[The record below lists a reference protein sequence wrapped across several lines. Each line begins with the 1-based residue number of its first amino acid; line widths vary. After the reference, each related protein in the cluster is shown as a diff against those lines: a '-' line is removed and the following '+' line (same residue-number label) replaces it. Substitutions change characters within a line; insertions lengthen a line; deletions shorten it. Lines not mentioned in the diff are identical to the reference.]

1 MKDYDDVEF
10 PPEVEIMIREDQSEV
25 RFNERQ
31 LPLVYNLFKNKGYVT
46 FKIDRFGDLIVMSAY
61 TEEDL
66 ELE

>member
-10 PPEVEIMIREDQSEV
+10 PPDVEIMIHGDQSEV
-25 RFNERQ
+25 KFNERL
-31 LPLVYNLFKNKGYVT
+31 LPLVYNLFKNKGYVK
-46 FKIDRFGDLIVMSAY
+46 FEIDRFGDLIVMSAY